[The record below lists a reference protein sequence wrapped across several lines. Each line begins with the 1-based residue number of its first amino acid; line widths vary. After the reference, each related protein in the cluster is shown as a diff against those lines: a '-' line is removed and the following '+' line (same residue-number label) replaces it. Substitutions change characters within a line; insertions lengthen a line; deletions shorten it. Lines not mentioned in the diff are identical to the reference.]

1 MEIIGILVL
10 YVFYRAVT
18 SERRSLE
25 RQRKVAERYRK
36 KSLETWK
43 ND

>member
-1 MEIIGILVL
+1 MEIIGILFL

-25 RQRKVAERYRK
+25 RQRKVAERYEKESR
-36 KSLETWK
+36 ETWK
-43 ND
+43 DG